1 MKKYSFLLFSVVLL
15 LVTLSSS
22 TRIVDVVE
30 DFREK
35 VSAYYHEKIASVL
48 FLHTDKS
55 IYIPNERIWFKA
67 YLLDSSPLQHEVL
80 YLRLVNEQKEIVLQ
94 KQFPVYDIRSNGD
107 LLIPVTTAPG
117 RYRIIAYTDKMISF
131 NAENVFVQQIQVI
144 KDQSFELKA
153 EASFADSANFSPGK
167 KPEIIVKVSAD
178 GQEIEKARGTYRIY
192 TSDKKTI
199 TEGKFITGP
208 GGVTILNFTYPVIA
222 KNENLFLQFNVT
234 DKDQSKELNIRLPK
248 TTIAVSA
255 NYYPEGGHLVNG
267 ISNRVLIAVT
277 NASGQPM
284 IAKVA
289 LKSQAKQIATTA
301 TNIDGLAL
309 ISFTPNIR
317 EKYSLEI
324 NNAGHLQTI
333 AFPVKIDSAGY
344 VIQLKGPPNHP
355 VIIVKNHNMP
365 ENVFLLGRTQS
376 DLKLNKKL
384 KLKSGDSI
392 LITLPQNDSVN
403 RVLDLGLFDTDNKL
417 LAERLVYMPVPKKY
431 RITFQFDKASY
442 TSREKVRAEILVTDV
457 NGNNVSANLS
467 VAVVAKQTL
476 DPAVQKRITETD
488 LNTLRYYQSNLSAIE
503 DINNALIREDI
514 RTGSWASVM
523 NYQAKGQIKM
533 FSNAAGVFGTVIS
546 KRNKKID
553 LKELYLYGKSGIITV
568 PVNANGTFSISSKD
582 LITQRGETNYLI
594 VNNDF
599 NERYD
604 LQIKEYTADFD
615 TKFVMATLPESLPV
629 YDLIKH
635 SPQLSSV
642 LSGRVLRE
650 VVIKGKKST
659 SVSSGD
665 FNVTDYHSVNCS
677 DYVCFHNILNCQ
689 NHKGGG
695 MPPTE
700 GQIYV
705 LNGRPIKYYG
715 CASKNKSK
723 NNSYKIKNIDL
734 PQTFYLPDYAKE
746 PISAPELQSTIY
758 WEPDLITHPN
768 GKSTIEFYTSDIKG
782 TFTIV
787 VQGLTAKGLMPVF
800 GKSDFTIIQNNRSK

>member
-1 MKKYSFLLFSVVLL
+1 M
-15 LVTLSSS
+15 
-22 TRIVDVVE
+22 RILDVVE
-30 DFREK
+30 DFGER

-55 IYIPNERIWFKA
+55 IYIPNERIWVKA

-94 KQFPVYDIRSNGD
+94 KQFPFYDIRSNGD
-107 LLIPVTTAPG
+107 LLIPVTTPPG
-117 RYRIIAYTDKMISF
+117 RYRLIAYTDKMISF
-131 NAENVFVQQIQVI
+131 NPENVFVQQIQVI

-153 EASFADSANFSPGK
+153 EASFADSANFSAGK
-167 KPEIIVKVSAD
+167 KSEIIVKVSAD
-178 GQEIEKARGTYRIY
+178 GQGIEKAKGTYRIY

-199 TEGKFITGP
+199 TEGKFVTGP
-208 GGVTILNFTYPVIA
+208 GGVATLNFTYPIIA
-222 KNENLFLQFNVT
+222 KNKNLFLQFNVT

-248 TTIAVSA
+248 TTASVSA
-255 NYYPEGGHLVNG
+255 NCYPEGGHLVNG

-277 NASGQPM
+277 DASGHPI

-289 LKSQAKQIATTA
+289 LKSQSKQIATT
-301 TNIDGLAL
+301 TTSIDGLAL
-309 ISFTPNIR
+309 INFTPDIR
-317 EKYSLEI
+317 ERYSLDI

-333 AFPVKIDSAGY
+333 AFPVKVDSSGY
-344 VIQLKGPPNHP
+344 VIQLKGSPDRP
-355 VIIVKNHNMP
+355 VIMVKNHNMP
-365 ENVFLLGRTQS
+365 ENVLLLGRTLS
-376 DLKLNKKL
+376 DLKLKKKL
-384 KLKSGDSI
+384 NLKSGDSI
-392 LITLPQNDSVN
+392 LVTVPQNDSVN
-403 RVLDLGLFDTDNKL
+403 RVLDLGLFSTDNKL
-417 LAERLVYMPVPKKY
+417 LAERLVYMPVPQKY

-442 TSREKVRAEILVTDV
+442 TYREKVRAEILVTDV
-457 NGNNVSANLS
+457 NGNNISANLS

-476 DPAVQKRITETD
+476 DPAAQKRITETD
-488 LNTLRYYQSNLSAIE
+488 LNTLRHYRSNLSDIK
-503 DINNALIREDI
+503 DINIALIREDLT
-514 RTGSWASVM
+514 TGSWAAVM
-523 NYQAKGQIKM
+523 NYQAKGKLKM

-553 LKELYLYGKSGIITV
+553 LKELYLYGKSGIRTV
-568 PVNANGTFSISSKD
+568 PVSANGTFSISSKD

-594 VNNDF
+594 VNKDF

-604 LQIKEYTADFD
+604 LQLKDYSAEFD
-615 TKFVMATLPESLPV
+615 AKFVMAILPESLPV

-635 SPQLSSV
+635 SPQLASV

-650 VVIKGKKST
+650 IVIKGKKST

-665 FNVTDYHSVNCS
+665 FNLKDYHSVNCS

-705 LNGRPIKYYG
+705 LNGRLVKYHG
-715 CASKNKSK
+715 CASNNKPK
-723 NNSYKIKNIDL
+723 NNSYKVKNIDL
-734 PQTFYLPDYAKE
+734 PQSFYLPDYARE
-746 PISAPELQSTIY
+746 PISAPELQSTIF
-758 WEPDLITHPN
+758 WEPDLNTQVN

-782 TFTIV
+782 TFTII
-787 VQGLTAKGLMPVF
+787 VQGITVMGLTPVF
-800 GKSDFTIIQNNRSK
+800 GKSDFTIIQNSRSK